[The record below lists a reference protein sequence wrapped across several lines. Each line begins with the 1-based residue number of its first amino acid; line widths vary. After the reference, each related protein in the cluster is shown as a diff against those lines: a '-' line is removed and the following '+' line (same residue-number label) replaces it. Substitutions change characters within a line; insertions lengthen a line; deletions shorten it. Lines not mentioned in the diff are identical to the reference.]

1 MGIFLA
7 IVFEIIKEIRKRLSF
22 DILLVNTAFVSVKL
36 TQSFIPT
43 LSHHRPVSFIVL
55 LGLIIIA
62 FAHALFVLLRTYEV
76 TETLPTFKGNILQ
89 NGTDTAVNQLQFQQI
104 PESDTDLFRSFRE
117 ALQAVYFFIDGEW
130 GTIEGFHSNVPLI
143 IFRIIFSFLTGIVL
157 LNILI
162 ALMAEVYGECGIVII
177 MEPTPL
183 CSTIFLTSVR
193 ATFPLPIQAR
203 RWPTASAPGSGRW
216 QA

>member
-7 IVFEIIKEIRKRLSF
+7 IVFEIIKEIRKQLSF

-43 LSHHRPVSFIVL
+43 LSHHRSVSFIAL
-55 LGLIIIA
+55 LALIIIA
-62 FAHALFVLLRTYEV
+62 FAHALFVLLRTYNV
-76 TETLPTFKGNILQ
+76 METLPTFQGNILQ

-104 PESDTDLFRSFRE
+104 PESDTDLFQSFKG

-130 GTIEGFHSNVPLI
+130 ETIEGFHSNVPLI
-143 IFRIIFSFLTGIVL
+143 IFKFIFSFFTGIVL

-162 ALMAEVYGECGIVII
+162 ALMAEVYGEWHSYYNGANTAMFSSFSHIC
-177 MEPTPL
+177 PCNL
-183 CSTIFLTSVR
+183 S
-193 ATFPLPIQAR
+193 QAR